1 MNKPKQILVADAGGT
16 KTAWLYVNTATQEQK
31 RFTSLGIHPLFL
43 SARQIENILLREVA
57 PQFASFPET
66 DLQIF
71 FYGAG
76 CEASD
81 RQGIIHQGIQTAFP
95 DADIN
100 VASDLL
106 GAVKSLCG
114 KEAGVGCILGTGSN
128 SAAYDGTQITQQQ
141 ISLGFWLGDEG
152 SGGYMGKELLTDAL
166 RKKLPA
172 DLQEKFEATHRL
184 DLALTLKR
192 MYQEPTPNQYAASF
206 TSFLRLNRGHEYVE
220 ALLDRSFS
228 LFIELELLN
237 INNIESLPIHCT
249 GGVATTFADAWQR
262 NLKKYN
268 LIVGTISDDILP
280 ALARY
285 HQDQ

>member
-57 PQFASFPET
+57 PQFAHLT
-66 DLQIF
+66 DGNLQIY

-81 RQGIIHQGIQTAFP
+81 RQGIIHQAIQTAFP

-106 GAVKSLCG
+106 GAIKSLCG
-114 KEAGVGCILGTGSN
+114 REPGIGCILGTGSN
-128 SAAYDGTQITQQQ
+128 SAAYDGSQITQQQ

-152 SGGYMGKELLTDAL
+152 SGGYMGKTLLTDAL
-166 RKKLPA
+166 RKKLPS
-172 DLQEKFEATHRL
+172 DLQTKFEATHRL

-206 TSFLRLNRGHEYVE
+206 TSFLRLNRGHDYIEN
-220 ALLDRSFS
+220 LLDRSFS
-228 LFIELELLN
+228 QFIELELLN
-237 INNIESLPIHCT
+237 FNPINSLPVHCT
-249 GGVATTFADAWQR
+249 GGVAVTFADAWER
-262 NLKKYN
+262 NLEKYN
-268 LIVGTISDDILP
+268 LVKGTISDDILP
-280 ALARY
+280 ALAQY
-285 HQDQ
+285 HEAE